1 MRKGRFGLYLKLKI
15 YFMFKLYSKKILI
28 NLFFI
33 SIAIGLFSCGSTKQL
48 KYFQDLP
55 DSTKLSYIKLPAY
68 EAPTVHVGDII
79 GVEIYTID
87 LSATASVNVV
97 TNAPIATLGGANIDY
112 EENGFV
118 VDKGGEI
125 DIPELGKIKVEG
137 FTIEQIQVLV
147 KAKALTYFNDPIVI
161 VKNKSFKL
169 TFLGEFQKTGTFI
182 IQRPKITIIDA
193 LGLAGG
199 LTDFG
204 KRDDILLLRHNQD
217 NTLSSIRVNLLS
229 SNILKSPYYYL
240 QPNDVLLANPT
251 KSKGIVTDQTFSRY
265 LTLYSL
271 IGSLITTLVVLIKH

>member
-1 MRKGRFGLYLKLKI
+1 
-15 YFMFKLYSKKILI
+15 MFKLYSKKILI
-28 NLFFI
+28 NLLFI

-55 DSTKLSYIKLPAY
+55 DSTKLSAIKLPAY
-68 EAPTVHVGDII
+68 VVPTVHVGDIL

-87 LSATASVNVV
+87 LSATASVNIVSNMP
-97 TNAPIATLGGANIDY
+97 TAIIGGANVDY
-112 EENGFV
+112 EQNGLI
-118 VDKGGEI
+118 VDKNGGI
-125 DIPELGKIKVEG
+125 DIPELGKLKVENL
-137 FTIEQIQVLV
+137 TVEQIQVLV

-182 IQRPKITIIDA
+182 IQRPRLTIIDA

-204 KRDDILLLRHNQD
+204 KRDDIVLLRQNPD
-217 NTLSSIRVNLLS
+217 NTMSSIRINLLS
-229 SNILKSPYYYL
+229 SNVLKSPYYYL
-240 QPNDVLLANPT
+240 QSNDVLLANPNR
-251 KSKGIVTDQTFSRY
+251 SKGISTDQTFSRY

-271 IGSLITTLVVLIKH
+271 VGSLLTTLIVLLKH